1 MSKKILQSITCT
13 FNIFDTGRKYTG
25 KQRGYILDNVK
36 SVLTAPEVEERLRL
50 RELVGYVSHGLR
62 EMAGKLTLG
71 ETLPVHLPNGQM
83 TVVNAIPACV
93 TVGLSIDDDG
103 NLTHTQEVLDN
114 DEGRKLLGLHNS
126 RIGGFSWACGG
137 GKVGGNTLINGFYGF
152 DYVHNPLFAGNRGY
166 VLDSASAEDEFDRQA
181 VLDNLTSAGVPE
193 GEREMVLDSFNASM
207 AFESAHFKGMLLD
220 AQQVIA
226 YQDEKAQELQQLLDS
241 ATEETETLKSEK
253 TNREQFFKQ
262 LQERSHVAITDQVLD
277 ALINADS
284 EESMETI
291 MQMIMDTANI
301 STQHLPIA
309 GHKKTFVKQST
320 ETDERGD
327 KNDPFSI
334 NASMDA
340 GFYD

>member
-93 TVGLSIDDDG
+93 TVALSIDDEG

-114 DEGRKLLGLHNS
+114 EEGRKLLGLHTS

-137 GKVGGNTLINGFYGF
+137 GKVGGNTLINGFFGF
-152 DYVHNPLFAGNRGY
+152 DYVHNPLFTGNRGY
-166 VLDSASAEDEFDRQA
+166 VLDSESAQDEFGRQA

-193 GEREMVLDSFNASM
+193 DARELVLDSFNASM
-207 AFESAHFKGMLLD
+207 AFESSQFKEQLLD
-220 AQQVIA
+220 AQLVIA
-226 YQDEKAQELQQLLDS
+226 DQDEKAQELQQIVDS
-241 ATEETETLKSEK
+241 AAQENELLKSEK
-253 TNREQFFKQ
+253 TNREQFFNQ
-262 LQERSHVAITDQVLD
+262 LQERSHVAISDQVLD
-277 ALINADS
+277 ALIKADS
-284 EESMETI
+284 EEGMEVI
-291 MQMIMDTANI
+291 IQMIMDTANI
-301 STQHLPIA
+301 KPQHLPVA
-309 GHKKTFVKQST
+309 GHKKTLVQQSS
-320 ETDERGD
+320 EVSD
-327 KNDPFSI
+327 KNDPFGI

-340 GFYD
+340 GYYD

>member
-36 SVLTAPEVEERLRL
+36 SVLNSPEVQERLRL

-93 TVGLSIDDDG
+93 TVSLSLDDDG
-103 NLTHTQEVLDN
+103 NLTHVQEVLDN

-137 GKVGGNTLINGFYGF
+137 GKLGGNTLINGFYGF
-152 DYVHNPLFAGNRGY
+152 DYVHNPLFAANRGY
-166 VLDSASAEDEFDRQA
+166 VLDSESSEEEFDRQA
-181 VLDNLTSAGVPE
+181 VLDNLSSAGVPDD
-193 GEREMVLDSFNASM
+193 EREMVLDSFNAAI
-207 AFESAHFKGMLLD
+207 AFESAQYKGMLLD

-226 YQDEKAQELQQLLDS
+226 DQDEKAQELQQLLDS
-241 ATEETETLKSEK
+241 ASQETESLKSEK
-253 TNREQFFKQ
+253 TSREQFFKQ
-262 LQERSHVAITDQVLD
+262 LQERSHIAISDQVLD

-284 EESMETI
+284 EESMETVL
-291 MQMIMDTANI
+291 QMIMDTANI

-309 GHKKTFVKQST
+309 PHKKTFVKQQPDSADQ
-320 ETDERGD
+320 TDKD
-327 KNDPFSI
+327 DPFSI

-340 GFYD
+340 GYYD